1 MSRIFAKRLKAE
13 RTARGLTQEA
23 LSKMIGLSIGTLSGY
38 ERNYR
43 EPDFETVTKLSNIL
57 GVSVDYLL
65 GVSDIRN
72 PLPSNA
78 YPVGDTVKIPVVGVI
93 RAGEPILVAE
103 NIIGYEVVEK
113 DAAKNGEY
121 FYLKVA
127 GDSMIGARI
136 HDGDLV
142 LVRRQDD
149 VDDGEIAVVLLDC
162 EEATL
167 KKIYRQ
173 NGQVILQAENPK
185 YPPRVIKRGDVR
197 IIGKVTEVKFKLE

>member
-1 MSRIFAKRLKAE
+1 MDTIGDRLRRLRDEKDVTQAEVAKA
-13 RTARGLTQEA
+13 
-23 LSKMIGLSIGTLSGY
+23 
-38 ERNYR
+38 
-43 EPDFETVTKLSNIL
+43 L
-57 GVSVDYLL
+57 GVDRSTLAYWEIGKRDPDSETIKKLANYYNVSTDYLL
-65 GVSDIRN
+65 GRTAVRDLSA
-72 PLPSNA
+72 A
-78 YPVGDTVKIPVVGVI
+78 YLVGETTQVPVVGVI
-93 RAGEPILVAE
+93 RAGEPILATE
-103 NIIGYEVVEK
+103 NIIGYETVEK
-113 DAAKNGEY
+113 DAVKNGEY

-197 IIGKVTEVKFKLE
+197 IIGKVIEVKFKLE

>member
-197 IIGKVTEVKFKLE
+197 IIGKVIEVKFKLE

>member
-121 FYLKVA
+121 FYLKVT

-197 IIGKVTEVKFKLE
+197 IIGKVIEVKFKLE

>member
-78 YPVGDTVKIPVVGVI
+78 YPVGDTVRIPVVGVI

-197 IIGKVTEVKFKLE
+197 IIGKVIEVKFKLE

>member
-1 MSRIFAKRLKAE
+1 
-13 RTARGLTQEA
+13 
-23 LSKMIGLSIGTLSGY
+23 MIGLSIGTLSGY